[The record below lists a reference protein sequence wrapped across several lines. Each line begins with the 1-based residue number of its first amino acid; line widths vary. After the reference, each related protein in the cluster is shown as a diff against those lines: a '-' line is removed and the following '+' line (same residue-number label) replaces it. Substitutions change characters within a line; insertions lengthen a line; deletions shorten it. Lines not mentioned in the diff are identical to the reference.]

1 MSTTVDVPPINH
13 STTTIRGPART
24 SGLPSVDVPPPELA
38 HRKHVVIIGG
48 GFGGLNAAKALKHAP
63 VRVTVID
70 RRNHHVFQPLL
81 YQVATAGLSPGDI
94 ASPIRWILRRQRNAR
109 VLLGDVQSIDTA
121 HRLVVMTDGVVSY
134 DYLIVASG
142 ATHAYFGHEEW
153 QTIAPGLKDL
163 NDALILRR
171 RVLLAFEQAEKA
183 TSAAERR
190 RLLTFVVVGGGPTG
204 VELAGAL
211 AEIARYALR
220 HEYDT
225 FDPGDARII
234 MLEGGPD
241 ILPAFPR
248 ELRDEAEQALR
259 QLGVEVRK
267 HALVTKIT
275 PERVDVGD
283 EQVEVGTVLWAAGVR
298 ASSLGKSLDVPL
310 DRAGR
315 VIVEPDLSIPGHPE
329 VFVVGDLAAY
339 LHQGGKLLPGVA
351 PVAMQQAT
359 HAARLIGADLRH
371 QPRKP
376 FHYVNLGNL
385 ATIGRAKAVADFGW
399 VRLSGWF
406 AWMVWLFVHIMKLTG
421 FRNRIVVFTQWAY
434 AYFTRQRSVRLITGE
449 GEHAS

>member
-1 MSTTVDVPPINH
+1 MSTTVDVPPGTG
-13 STTTIRGPART
+13 TTVEPPKT
-24 SGLPSVDVPPPELA
+24 SSPPDVDVPA
-38 HRKHVVIIGG
+38 AATDHRKHVVIIGG
-48 GFGGLNAAKALKHAP
+48 GFGGMNAAKALKHVP
-63 VRVTVID
+63 VRVTLID

-94 ASPIRWILRRQRNAR
+94 ASPIRWIFRKQRNVR
-109 VLLGDVQSIDTA
+109 VLLGDVQSIDVA
-121 HRLVVMTDGVVSY
+121 NRLVALRDGVIPY
-134 DYLIVASG
+134 DYLILASG
-142 ATHAYFGHEEW
+142 ATHAYFGHDEW
-153 QTIAPGLKDL
+153 QQIAPGLKDL
-163 NDALILRR
+163 DDALTVRR
-171 RVLLAFEQAEKA
+171 RVLLAFEKAEKA
-183 TSAAERR
+183 LNAAERR
-190 RLLTFVVVGGGPTG
+190 RLLTFVVVGAGPTG

-211 AEIARYALR
+211 AEIARQTLR
-220 HEYDT
+220 NEFRT
-225 FDPGDARII
+225 FDPSDARVI

-248 ELRDEAEQALR
+248 ELREDAERALR
-259 QLGVEVRK
+259 DLGVEVRK
-267 HALVTKIT
+267 NTLVTNIT
-275 PERVDVGD
+275 PDVVEAGD
-283 EQVEVGTVLWAAGVR
+283 EHIEVGTVLWAAGVR
-298 ASSLGKSLDVPL
+298 ASSLGKSLGAPL

-329 VFVVGDLAAY
+329 VLVVGDLAAY

-359 HAARLIGADLRH
+359 YAGRLIARDLRG

-434 AYFTRQRSVRLITGE
+434 AYFTRQRAVRLITGE
-449 GEHAS
+449 GRERAS

>member
-1 MSTTVDVPPINH
+1 VPTIEAPNTSSPPDVDAPD
-13 STTTIRGPART
+13 AAA
-24 SGLPSVDVPPPELA
+24 DY
-38 HRKHVVIIGG
+38 RKHVVIIGG
-48 GFGGLNAAKALKHAP
+48 GFGGLNAAKALKHVP
-63 VRVTVID
+63 VRVTLID

-94 ASPIRWILRRQRNAR
+94 ASPIRWIFRRQRNVR
-109 VLLGDVQSIDTA
+109 VLLADVQSIDVA
-121 HRLVVMTDGVVSY
+121 NHLVVLKDGVLPY
-134 DYLIVASG
+134 DYVIVASG
-142 ATHAYFGHEEW
+142 ATHAYFGHDDW
-153 QTIAPGLKDL
+153 QDIAPGLKDL
-163 NDALILRR
+163 DDALTVRR
-171 RVLLAFEQAEKA
+171 RVLLAFEKAEKA
-183 TSAAERR
+183 STAAERR

-211 AEIARYALR
+211 AEIARQTLR
-220 HEYDT
+220 NEFRT
-225 FDPGDARII
+225 FDPGDARVIL
-234 MLEGGPD
+234 LEGGPD

-248 ELRDEAEQALR
+248 ELREAAEQALHD
-259 QLGVEVRK
+259 LGVEVRK
-267 HALVTKIT
+267 HALVTNIT
-275 PERVDVGD
+275 PVDVEVGG
-283 EQVEVGTVLWAAGVR
+283 EHIEVGTVLWAAGVR
-298 ASSLGKSLDVPL
+298 ASSLGKSLGAPL

-339 LHQGGKLLPGVA
+339 THQGGALLPGVA

-359 HAARLIGADLRH
+359 YAGRSIARDLRG
-371 QPRKP
+371 QARKP

-449 GEHAS
+449 RGERAS